1 MPESLKI
8 DGKMNVHIF
17 CPTHSVYDGVADK
30 VLLPTDEGS
39 VMILKNRAP
48 LFISVKAGI
57 MWVYNQGMPP
67 VAYYVDDGI
76 AEVRRNICSVIAW
89 GVCADEVN
97 PRSVKQERIAQEKQL
112 EKMRLSLH
120 KRQMEKKIAFLRM
133 LESKPINLPTPNFD

>member
-1 MPESLKI
+1 
-8 DGKMNVHIF
+8 
-17 CPTHSVYDGVADK
+17 
-30 VLLPTDEGS
+30 
-39 VMILKNRAP
+39 
-48 LFISVKAGI
+48 

-89 GVCADEVN
+89 AVCADEVN